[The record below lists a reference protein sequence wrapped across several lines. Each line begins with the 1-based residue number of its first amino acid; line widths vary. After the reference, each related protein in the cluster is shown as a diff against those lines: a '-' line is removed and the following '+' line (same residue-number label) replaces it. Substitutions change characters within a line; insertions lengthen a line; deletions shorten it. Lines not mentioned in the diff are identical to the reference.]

1 MTYDFEHIER
11 INKMKKMATWIL
23 LVVLGL
29 ALAGCGATARGIR
42 AKSFSERSDV
52 FSEIEEDE
60 RVLHGFVE
68 LVIRASVKSHLEGFY
83 LLEQQTLHGKPE
95 YPFLLNIDGQ
105 AVTWEVDSPN
115 YDGKGRKNPEG
126 GQGMRYVL
134 IKKLQLKSGLHEIFF
149 ALPGENKTVET
160 TITLTLNEKEL
171 SILEF
176 KPIYY
181 RYGGPTFE
189 RGVSR
194 LEVFLDG
201 KPIQ

>member
-1 MTYDFEHIER
+1 
-11 INKMKKMATWIL
+11 MKKMVIWML
-23 LVVLGL
+23 LMVLGL
-29 ALAGCGATARGIR
+29 ALIGCGVTARGIR
-42 AKSFSERSDV
+42 AKSFSERTDV
-52 FSEIEEDE
+52 FSEIKEDE
-60 RVLHGFVE
+60 RVPQGFVE

-95 YPFLLNIDGQ
+95 YPFVLNIDGQ
-105 AVTWEVDSPN
+105 AVTWEVAGQVEDSPK
-115 YDGKGRKNPEG
+115 YDEKGRKNPEG

-160 TITLTLNEKEL
+160 TITLNEKEL